1 MKRSTAKNTAEIL
14 QKIENIEKEVM
25 GLKLT
30 LLKNLTPSGKKL
42 ISLKGILK
50 GIEVTEEDI
59 SSAKKS
65 LYSKIGA

>member
-1 MKRSTAKNTAEIL
+1 MKRSVAKSTTEIL
-14 QKIENIEKEVM
+14 QKIGNIEKEVM

-30 LLKNLTPSGKKL
+30 LLKNLTPSGKKV

-50 GIEVTEEDI
+50 GIEITEEDI

-65 LYSKIGA
+65 LYSKTGA

>member
-1 MKRSTAKNTAEIL
+1 MKRSAAKSTTEIL
-14 QKIENIEKEVM
+14 QKIGNIEKEVM
-25 GLKLT
+25 GLKLS
-30 LLKNLTPSGKKL
+30 LLKNLTPSGKKV

-50 GIEVTEEDI
+50 GFDITEQDI

>member
-1 MKRSTAKNTAEIL
+1 MKRSGAKTTTEIL
-14 QKIENIEKEVM
+14 QKIGDIEKEVM
-25 GLKLT
+25 SLKLT
-30 LLKNLTPSGKKL
+30 LLKNLTPSGKKV

-50 GIEVTEEDI
+50 GFEITEEDI

>member
-59 SSAKKS
+59 SSGKKS